1 MGGNYGDCATYRGR
15 VISVEE
21 GGSRPTI
28 FTVDTRAGDS
38 QGAIWMGGAAPVVDA
53 RGNVWVSVGNGSV
66 HSTGQAYDDSD
77 SALELTANGRLE
89 QYFAPSSW
97 TSDNASDFDMST
109 APVLLADGQVVL
121 AGKSPVVYLLNG
133 EHLGGIG
140 KQEAS
145 LSSVC
150 SNDIDGGSAIVG
162 MTVYLPCLNGP
173 VAVRVSKTPA
183 SLNVLWGAS
192 AGSGPPIVAAGLVWT
207 VGKDGTLYGLDA
219 ATGQVRQQ
227 TSIGAVDNDF
237 TTPSI
242 GDGLMLVASSYR
254 VVAFRGSPNPG

>member
-1 MGGNYGDCATYRGR
+1 
-15 VISVEE
+15 
-21 GGSRPTI
+21 
-28 FTVDTRAGDS
+28 
-38 QGAIWMGGAAPVVDA
+38 
-53 RGNVWVSVGNGSV
+53 
-66 HSTGQAYDDSD
+66 
-77 SALELTANGRLE
+77 
-89 QYFAPSSW
+89 
-97 TSDNASDFDMST
+97 
-109 APVLLADGQVVL
+109 
-121 AGKSPVVYLLNG
+121 LNG

-183 SLNVLWGAS
+183 SLKVLWGAS